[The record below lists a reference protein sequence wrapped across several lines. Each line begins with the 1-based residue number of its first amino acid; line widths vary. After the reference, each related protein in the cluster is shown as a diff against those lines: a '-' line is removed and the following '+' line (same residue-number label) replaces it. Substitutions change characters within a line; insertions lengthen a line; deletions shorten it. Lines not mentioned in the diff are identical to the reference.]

1 MRAEGK
7 KYLAKPGG
15 GWYTGIWGF
24 PPIFSK
30 MEEKQMKHKIAAAL
44 VCAGALAFM
53 PVAGVTATLPGEV
66 FVQTVN
72 AAETIS
78 TLQILR

>member
-7 KYLAKPGG
+7 KYLAKPVG

-44 VCAGALAFM
+44 VCAGVLAFA
-53 PVAGVTATLPGEV
+53 PVAGITATLPGGICP
-66 FVQTVN
+66 N
-72 AAETIS
+72 GK
-78 TLQILR
+78 RG